1 MLKKM
6 MLAMLLMGF
15 SYTAFANWV
24 GGFSYHH
31 FMEED
36 NGVSID
42 VAAVVGSLGYKVP
55 MENNFYMIP
64 EVRVGFGVRED
75 VVSLSGNDIE
85 VGLDGL
91 FIVSLK
97 AQREFDNNLYVF
109 VAPSY
114 GNVDVTASAYLNGQN
129 FSGNDNTWV
138 FGIGSG
144 LGYRF
149 SENMSAELSYESF
162 EGTGAISAG
171 LKVNF

>member
-1 MLKKM
+1 M
-6 MLAMLLMGF
+6 
-15 SYTAFANWV
+15 
-24 GGFSYHH
+24 
-31 FMEED
+31 
-36 NGVSID
+36 
-42 VAAVVGSLGYKVP
+42 
-55 MENNFYMIP
+55 
-64 EVRVGFGVRED
+64 RVGFGVRED

-97 AQREFDNNLYVF
+97 AQHEFDNNLYVF

-129 FSGNDNTWV
+129 FSGNDNTWI

-162 EGTGAISAG
+162 EGTDAISAG